1 MANIHV
7 LQVTRFLFCLFI
19 TCSAFCY
26 VLFAGALSFDFLP
39 RTAIHISEDA
49 SIYTA
54 YQESTQRR
62 HDMEPWLALASFST
76 NFQFSIARFDGNVGG
91 DGLAFFVAPFH
102 FVPSDAYAG
111 KWLGLFKS
119 ETDGNS
125 SNQIVAVEFDTFKND
140 WDPDDNHVGIDV
152 NSIKSEETFSIKD
165 GALYSGVKW
174 EAWVDYN
181 GTLAQLQVILSQS
194 PNNASPS
201 KPESPVLVY
210 DIDLSWYLPQ
220 NVMVGLSAST
230 GVFIETHELHFWK
243 FSCQFSWDSL
253 TPSPAPISYP
263 NQTAQISNPN
273 QTEMESPSSSHSG
286 LKIIS
291 IVIGI
296 VCAMVIIVFFVWK
309 RRISARRGERCELGS
324 IGEEKESDEELDKRL
339 ERAVQSARKF
349 SYAEL
354 RAATNSFSAN
364 QEIGHGGFGSVY
376 RGTLCGTNEVVAVKR
391 MNANS
396 AEGKKQYASEV
407 IMNGN
412 LTHRNL
418 VQLLG
423 WCHRKEDRLLVYELL
438 PNGSLDNY
446 LFDNPKGDLEWDK
459 RYIIALDIASGLV
472 YLHQDRR
479 DSVLHRDIKAG
490 NVMLDSEFRAKLGDF
505 GLARALKSEEDYYT
519 TNPAGTIG
527 YMAPELVVTGKASP
541 ESDVFSFGALALEI
555 ACGKRPL
562 NNSLDEHNYRLVEWV
577 WHLHGE
583 QNSRCSR

>member
-26 VLFAGALSFDFLP
+26 VLFAGALSFDFPP

-49 SIYTA
+49 SISEDVIQLTKS
-54 YQESTQRR
+54 QLND
-62 HDMEPWLALASFST
+62 DMTWNHGWATFANIVPLWDISSQALASFST

-91 DGLAFFVAPFH
+91 DGLAFFLAPFD

-111 KWLGLFKS
+111 KWLGLFRS
-119 ETDGNS
+119 ETDGNL

-181 GTLAQLQVILSQS
+181 GTLAQLQVFLSQS
-194 PNNASPS
+194 PNNTSPS

-253 TPSPAPISYP
+253 TPSPAPITYP

-324 IGEEKESDEELDKRL
+324 IGCWIWRQ
-339 ERAVQSARKF
+339 R
-349 SYAEL
+349 
-354 RAATNSFSAN
+354 
-364 QEIGHGGFGSVY
+364 
-376 RGTLCGTNEVVAVKR
+376 
-391 MNANS
+391 
-396 AEGKKQYASEV
+396 
-407 IMNGN
+407 
-412 LTHRNL
+412 
-418 VQLLG
+418 
-423 WCHRKEDRLLVYELL
+423 
-438 PNGSLDNY
+438 
-446 LFDNPKGDLEWDK
+446 
-459 RYIIALDIASGLV
+459 
-472 YLHQDRR
+472 
-479 DSVLHRDIKAG
+479 
-490 NVMLDSEFRAKLGDF
+490 
-505 GLARALKSEEDYYT
+505 
-519 TNPAGTIG
+519 
-527 YMAPELVVTGKASP
+527 
-541 ESDVFSFGALALEI
+541 
-555 ACGKRPL
+555 
-562 NNSLDEHNYRLVEWV
+562 
-577 WHLHGE
+577 
-583 QNSRCSR
+583 